1 MTTEGKNQD
10 HIPKTSNNNNNEIPP
25 IADPGLDQTVSE
37 GSTVVLNGHG
47 VTNDQNRKITSYSW
61 TLVSDTNY
69 KIDLTNNNTANPEF
83 KAPYIIDDNNSG
95 GIKPSI
101 TLTFQ
106 LKVSDNK
113 GLSSKPSEVN
123 IKVKRVQRAIIF
135 QGGASLGAYEA
146 GVFSALVEKLPRLNA
161 RPLFDIVAG
170 TSIGSM
176 NASIIVSHIV
186 KENGTWDQHLV
197 EKLER
202 FWRYQTTPTISDG
215 IFNNSFI
222 IAMWDLSHKVN
233 KMYKQI
239 WDNMLNQTVAS
250 PFIESIPF
258 LNTTYNFWR
267 DYFIDGWYVPAEG
280 EAARR
285 YYSSKEFVTKG
296 TPHVASGIIPWSI
309 FGRFFDFSEQS
320 NYLPRPDNKHIA
332 GFSLKETL
340 QQFVDFP
347 IKSTEGQPRFL
358 LVTVDVQTGDAITF
372 DSYSEEAQY
381 HNDTSSFIYSK
392 NGIEIDHVL
401 ASGTFPDFFDYPEF
415 EVQSGRKAENLK
427 MEKRIFWDGGFRS
440 NTPLREVIQA
450 HTDYWRNKHRI
461 TTTVNKAEKTEQ
473 DIPDLEVYIADLWPS
488 VLEDQPIS
496 FDHDFVEDRKLD
508 VIFGDRTDYDE
519 KVANVVTDYVHLAR
533 QLRNLAKK
541 KGASDDELDAILE
554 KYTSSKAR
562 LGEPPRKY
570 KTMLE
575 ERFRLLKV
583 VRIDRKDL
591 GDEVHG
597 KVFDYTSK
605 TIDELMKE
613 GRRDTLDQI
622 QIEPLNDGIA
632 NIANKIEVKENKEEE
647 KKMMEQHIKKLDEKF
662 HHIQKTIKAGN
673 SYNGKI
679 AGHQLADFINE
690 VKSMPDQIDGISI
703 KEEKAAL
710 IEAAKGI
717 Q

>member
-1 MTTEGKNQD
+1 MTVEGKNDAQN
-10 HIPKTSNNNNNEIPP
+10 PKTSNNKDMP
-25 IADPGLDQTVSE
+25 IADAGLDQTVSE
-37 GSTVVLNGHG
+37 GSTVVLNGNG
-47 VTNDQNRKITSYSW
+47 STTNHNRKITSYSW
-61 TLVSDTNY
+61 TFVSDKNY
-69 KIDLTNNNTANPEF
+69 EINLTNTNTANPEF
-83 KAPYIIDDNNSG
+83 KAPYIIDEESG
-95 GIKPSI
+95 HIKPSI

-106 LKVSDNK
+106 LKVSDDK
-113 GLSSKPSEVN
+113 GLSSNPSEVN
-123 IKVKRVQRAIIF
+123 IKVKRVQKAIIF

-146 GVFSALVEKLPRLNA
+146 GVFSALVEKLPRLNS

-186 KENGTWDQHLV
+186 KEKGNWDQHLV

-202 FWRYQTTPTISDG
+202 FWRYQTSPTISDG
-215 IFNNSFI
+215 IFNNPYL
-222 IAMWDLSHKVN
+222 IAMWDLSHTVN
-233 KMYKQI
+233 KMYKQF
-239 WDNMLNQTVAS
+239 WDNILNQTVTS

-258 LNTTYNFWR
+258 LDTIYNSWR
-267 DYFIDGWYVPAEG
+267 DYFIDGWYVPAKG

-296 TPHVASGIIPWSI
+296 TPRVASGIIPWSI
-309 FGRFFDFSEQS
+309 FGKFLDLTDQS
-320 NYLPRPDNKHIA
+320 NYLPRPDNKHIH

-340 QQFVDFP
+340 QQFADFP

-372 DSYSEEAQY
+372 DSYSDEAQY
-381 HNDTSSFIYSK
+381 HNDTNSFIHSE

-450 HTDYWRNKHRI
+450 HTDYWRNKHR
-461 TTTVNKAEKTEQ
+461 TTTTTTTANKEEKIER

-488 VLEDQPIS
+488 ALEEQPIS
-496 FDHDFVEDRKLD
+496 FDHDFVEDRRWD
-508 VIFGDRTDYDE
+508 IIFGDRTDYDE
-519 KVANVVTDYVHLAR
+519 KVANVVTDYLHIAR

-554 KYTSSKAR
+554 KYTSSKGR
-562 LGEPPRKY
+562 LGLPPRKY

-591 GDEVHG
+591 GDEVQG

-622 QIEPLNDGIA
+622 QTEPLKDGIA
-632 NIANKIEVKENKEEE
+632 NIANKIGVKQDKEDG
-647 KKMMEQHIKKLDEKF
+647 KKMMEQYIKKLEEKSY
-662 HHIQKTIKAGN
+662 HIQKTIKAGN
-673 SYNGKI
+673 SHNGKI
-679 AGHQLADFINE
+679 VGHQLADFINE
-690 VKSMPDQIDGISI
+690 VKSMPDKVDGVSI
-703 KEEKAAL
+703 KEEKAPL
-710 IEAAKGI
+710 IEAAKGL

>member
-1 MTTEGKNQD
+1 
-10 HIPKTSNNNNNEIPP
+10 
-25 IADPGLDQTVSE
+25 
-37 GSTVVLNGHG
+37 
-47 VTNDQNRKITSYSW
+47 
-61 TLVSDTNY
+61 LVSDSNY
-69 KIDLTNNNTANPEF
+69 KINLTNNSTANPEF
-83 KAPYIIDDNNSG
+83 KAPYIIDDNDGN
-95 GIKPSI
+95 IKPSI

-113 GLSSKPSEVN
+113 GLWSEPSEVSV
-123 IKVKRVQRAIIF
+123 KVKRVQRAIIF

-146 GVFSALVEKLPRLNA
+146 GVFSALVGKLPRLNP

-176 NASIIVSHIV
+176 NASIIISHIV
-186 KENGTWDQHLV
+186 KENGTWDQAV

-202 FWRYQTTPTISDG
+202 FWRYQTTPTISDN
-215 IFNNSFI
+215 IFNNSYI
-222 IAMWDLSHKVN
+222 ILMWDLSHKVN
-233 KMYKQI
+233 KMYKQF
-239 WDNMLNQTVAS
+239 WDKILIQTAAS

-258 LNTTYNFWR
+258 LSTIYNSWR
-267 DYFIDGWYVPAEG
+267 DYFIDGWYVPSEG

-296 TPHVASGIIPWSI
+296 TPYVASGIIPWSI
-309 FGRFFDFSEQS
+309 FGKFFDFSDQS
-320 NYLPRPDNKHIA
+320 NYLPRPDNKHIP
-332 GFSLKETL
+332 GFSLKGTL

-381 HNDTSSFIYSK
+381 HNNTNSFIHSK

-415 EVQSGRKAENLK
+415 EVQIGRKAEDLK

-450 HTDYWRNKHRI
+450 HTDYWRNKHR
-461 TTTVNKAEKTEQ
+461 TTNKEEKTKH

-488 VLEDQPIS
+488 VLEEQPIS

-508 VIFGDRTDYDE
+508 IIFGDRTDYDE
-519 KVANVVTDYVHLAR
+519 KVANVVTDYIHLAR

-554 KYTSSKAR
+554 KYTSSKGR

-605 TIDELMKE
+605 TAYELMKE

-622 QIEPLNDGIA
+622 QIQSLKDGIA
-632 NIANKIEVKENKEEE
+632 DIANKIEVKEDKEEE
-647 KKMMEQHIKKLDEKF
+647 KMMMEQYIKKLDEKF
-662 HHIQKTIKAGN
+662 YHIQKTIKAGN
-673 SYNGKI
+673 SHNGKI
-679 AGHQLADFINE
+679 VGHQLADFINE
-690 VKSMPDQIDGISI
+690 VKSMPDQVDGISI
-703 KEEKAAL
+703 KEEKASL
-710 IEAAKGI
+710 IEAAKGL